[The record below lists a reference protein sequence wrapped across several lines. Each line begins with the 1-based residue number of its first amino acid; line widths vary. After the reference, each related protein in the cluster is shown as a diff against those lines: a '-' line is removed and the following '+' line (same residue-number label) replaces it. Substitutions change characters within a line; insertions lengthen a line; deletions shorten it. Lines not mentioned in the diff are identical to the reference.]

1 MGLSFP
7 KQVERSRVR
16 VRHVLT
22 LKYQDDAG
30 RLRADLTEQRTFYS
44 RDEAEVYAQSIVGTE
59 LGKCRCYCVT
69 LSTEYSRAF

>member
-16 VRHVLT
+16 VRHILT
-22 LKYQDDAG
+22 LKYQDEAG

-44 RDEAEVYAQSIVGTE
+44 RCEAETYAESVVGTD
-59 LGKCRCYCVT
+59 LGRCRCYCAT
-69 LSTEYSRAF
+69 LATEYSRAY